1 MKSKKNILSITITI
15 VLCLVFVAYG
25 LVLAYHTNIKR
36 NASREV
42 NTVTTENSLL
52 SNSIGTTEKKSGLVL
67 QNTAFSN
74 VQPIVTMP
82 NHSVKNKF
90 EFNVVKAQYSYE
102 NISSTETNSRD
113 ELYLEGTQAYIYTM
127 LHIDEN
133 LPSSIVDDYQLNKI
147 LPTDFQVT
155 FYMDGFPIG
164 VCATEDGGACWDKF
178 TKWYIDETHHTA
190 KCTLDENGFFYVAVR
205 VVLYNAGNHDIRVEY
220 KGNTLDEFT
229 INVKSEDYF
238 KNVKSFKDIFP
249 KEDADSNFL
258 RSSSYASK
266 HWSEKYENG
275 FSFITN
281 NTHNFEWSSPK
292 DKSNYKLSPGSTIEF
307 NPEVDFPQLHDF
319 KMDNNKG
326 YYSNLNTAFD
336 LKILLIYPSGDDAP
350 SDLISLEKGTYGC
363 NCDPNHDR
371 YYQFK
376 PATHTIPSDWNKEEY
391 KVTVVF
397 FNEWCP
403 KGQFYWTMTYTYK
416 VDLVSIDVEETEKQ
430 ADLCYTENSEI
441 YTYLV
446 LDYKGTESTTK
457 GMSAEFTITNNGVL
471 YILHDGSKHVGTG
484 IDNLSSH
491 GKQCYEDYTK
501 GNKISGRMTNADGSQ
516 KKVVYLSLRWVT
528 PEVYPVGGSNSVNIK
543 IKLFNNGKTIGEESF
558 NINVYDNDCINE
570 YKNMADKYGN
580 NLDLTKYFN
589 RDNVLEFE
597 DATKNYYDNYGRN
610 GILSNNLNA
619 FYQTCLTDFNN
630 VDTSKEF
637 KNSTKIQVE
646 FDNGKK
652 YGYSTYFFS
661 DETALDSI
669 NNSNSLLDYN
679 AIFNSNNKF
688 ESKAGGSIG
697 IPISNT
703 DDTKSKLDSKDFS
716 NDEKVVLL
724 YPEYGYNVR
733 FGDLLTIEDYKN
745 NTSYKFEPT
754 MLNPNLTIT
763 NTNHQHTIPLWW
775 NENEDYVVVAIYFGK
790 FTPLGQLYYAEK
802 ITYDVQGSVYGDWYI
817 TRNKG

>member
-90 EFNVVKAQYSYE
+90 EFNVVKGTCVY
-102 NISSTETNSRD
+102 NGHTIINTGVNSSSEQ
-113 ELYLEGTQAYIYTM
+113 YLENSEAYIYTM
-127 LHIDEN
+127 LKIDGYS
-133 LPSSIVDDYQLNKI
+133 PSSATIGGNDLNNI
-147 LPTDFQVT
+147 LNGFQVDFYRNGYKLTENDAGNSQSHWNIFSYWNVGQT
-155 FYMDGFPIG
+155 F
-164 VCATEDGGACWDKF
+164 
-178 TKWYIDETHHTA
+178 HSA
-190 KCTLDENGFFYVAVR
+190 KCTFDRDGTFYVAIR
-205 VVLYNAGNHDIRVEY
+205 TRLPNAGLYDIEV
-220 KGNTLDEFT
+220 KWGDSILDIFQ
-229 INVKSEDYF
+229 I
-238 KNVKSFKDIFP
+238 NVKSFKDLDFGGGGSGVSGLKSPIYV
-249 KEDADSNFL
+249 AGYYGLSNGMDLIANDTHHDFN
-258 RSSSYASK
+258 
-266 HWSEKYENG
+266 WSWSDKN
-275 FSFITN
+275 FN
-281 NTHNFEWSSPK
+281 N
-292 DKSNYKLSPGSTIEF
+292 KLSPGSTIEINSETDLPQVHDYHMENQDGDFWYSDF
-307 NPEVDFPQLHDF
+307 N
-319 KMDNNKG
+319 
-326 YYSNLNTAFD
+326 TTFD
-336 LKILLIYPSGDDAP
+336 LKVLLIYPEGGENGRELI
-350 SDLISLEKGTYGC
+350 DLEGIYGC
-363 NCDPNHDR
+363 NCNPNHDR
-371 YYQFK
+371 YYQFEST
-376 PATHTIPSDWNKEEY
+376 THTIPSDWNEEEY

-403 KGQFYWTMTYTYK
+403 KGQYYYTMTYTYK

-457 GMSAEFTITNNGVL
+457 GMSAEFTITNNGAI
-471 YILHDGSKHVGTG
+471 YILHDGSKHIGTG